1 MIPIVRKLTHDV
13 PAMIGLAIVAALLR
27 LLMGL
32 AGLTGHR
39 IDALS
44 AQTSISMRQPLGIIP
59 ISASVL
65 RGLRHNS
72 ATTAI
77 NDKTAAT
84 TGKTRPINSTIILA
98 SEVNEQATKS
108 TSSQ

>member
-1 MIPIVRKLTHDV
+1 MALIWAGGV
-13 PAMIGLAIVAALLR
+13 IGLAIVAALLR

-44 AQTSISMRQPLGIIP
+44 AQISISMRQPLGIIP
-59 ISASVL
+59 ISAS
-65 RGLRHNS
+65 RGLRHNT